1 MRWLLSGCFLGA
13 LGALLKHWQWP
24 FSIWM
29 TLAGMAVLLLGLFSW
44 LNSSGIKST
53 NSDTSGA
60 ASYAG
65 DTWGSSGS
73 DQGFDSCDSGGG
85 DGGCGG
91 D

>member
-13 LGALLKHWQWP
+13 LGALFKHWQWP
-24 FSIWM
+24 FAIWLSV
-29 TLAGMAVLLLGLFSW
+29 TGLVVLLLGLFSW

-53 NSDTSGA
+53 NGSASGA
-60 ASYAG
+60 DGYTG
-65 DTWGSSGS
+65 DSWLSTGP
-73 DQGFDSCDSGGG
+73 DQGFDSCDGG

>member
-13 LGALLKHWQWP
+13 LGALFKHWQWP
-24 FSIWM
+24 FAIW
-29 TLAGMAVLLLGLFSW
+29 LSVAGLAVLLLGLFSW

-53 NSDTSGA
+53 NRSTSSADG
-60 ASYAG
+60 YTG
-65 DTWGSSGS
+65 DSWVSTGP
-73 DQGFDSCDSGGG
+73 DQGFDSCDGG